1 MREIVS
7 TCLAMLRAGYKADN
21 DPLQPQYDERLWALS
36 RAVQEDS
43 IADYLYLK
51 HIDGCKAKP
60 VTELTRR
67 EVITYLTYI
76 FRGERFNPGHIAS
89 YIGNGKLQALL
100 EQYLRC
106 TEAR

>member
-1 MREIVS
+1 MREIVK
-7 TCLAMLRAGYKADN
+7 TCLTLLAAGYTVPVDM
-21 DPLQPQYDERLWALS
+21 LHPQYDERLWALS